1 MSDARLKDKS
11 WRISHFYKIK
21 DKQKNLVT
29 FKRNKAQRH
38 FNENK
43 HTRNI
48 ILKSRQLGFTTD
60 EAIDMLDETL
70 FEKNSESL
78 LIAQD
83 LDKSK
88 DIFDNKIKLAWDNFK
103 LSHLYEVDLNSARRL
118 KVGFGDG
125 NYSSIVVD
133 LSGRS
138 GTFNRLHITEFAKIC
153 KEFPDRA
160 REIIEGSIPA
170 VPLEG
175 RVDIE
180 STAEESFGIFH
191 DIFWEAWNRGEPKHP
206 TQFKAHFYNWRWD
219 EQIEQINPITDLP
232 KEFLEYQ
239 LLHSLNDKEISYY
252 YLKFLSLGENDRSWA
267 TMKKEFPTTPE
278 EAFTASGE
286 KFFDLNKTLALR
298 TEKPILT
305 LGNWNYYGEYEVGHR
320 YIMGCDVS
328 EGVKR
333 HNSTV
338 VIIDLDYKFL
348 VNDMKITKPKV
359 VAVYSS
365 NEIAPD
371 LFAYEVK
378 SGGQRYGN
386 CTAGVERNN
395 HGFTTLSKLKEIYF
409 NIYMDAND
417 KLGWHTNK
425 SSKPKMMHELRTAV
439 HDGLLIVSDQALKQ
453 EIMMFP
459 SLELNETDT
468 NEEDESKGHYDRTIA
483 VAIAWQ
489 LQSLAT
495 AGVAPHLHDDDK
507 PTPQANSGEGF
518 TSPFNELI

>member
-1 MSDARLKDKS
+1 MTDARLKDKA
-11 WRISHFYKIK
+11 WRTSHFYKIR
-21 DKQKNLVT
+21 DKEKNLVT

-88 DIFDNKIKLAWDNFK
+88 DIFDNKIKLSWDNFALK
-103 LSHLYEVDLNSARRL
+103 HLYEVDLNSARRL

-125 NYSSIVVD
+125 SYSSVVVD

-170 VPLEG
+170 VPMSG

-180 STAEESFGIFH
+180 STAEDPFGLFH

-219 EQIEQINPITDLP
+219 EEIERVTPISDLP
-232 KEFLEYQ
+232 KEFLDYQ
-239 LLHSLNDKEISYY
+239 LKYQLSDKEISYY
-252 YLKFLSLGENDRSWA
+252 YLKFLSLGDDVRGWA

-278 EAFTASGE
+278 EAFFAAGD
-286 KFFDLNKTLALR
+286 KFFDLNKSLELR
-298 TEKPILT
+298 TEKPTQT
-305 LGNWNYYGEYEVGHR
+305 LGNWNYYGDFQPGHR

-333 HNSTV
+333 HNST
-338 VIIDLDYKFL
+338 IIILDMDWIYSL
-348 VNDMKITKPKV
+348 NGIKIQKPKV
-359 VAVYSS
+359 VATYAS
-365 NEIAPD
+365 NQIAPD

-378 SGGQRYGN
+378 NGGMRYGN
-386 CTAGVERNN
+386 CMAGVERNN

-409 NIYMDAND
+409 NIYKDTND
-417 KLGWHTNK
+417 KLGWHTNAAT
-425 SSKPKMMHELRTAV
+425 KPKMMHELRTAI
-439 HDGLLIVSDQALKQ
+439 HEGLVEIADQSLKLEIVS
-453 EIMMFP
+453 FP
-459 SLELNETDT
+459 SLELNTSNTD
-468 NEEDESKGHYDRTIA
+468 EEDESVGHYDRTIA
-483 VAIAWQ
+483 LAIAWQ
-489 LQSLAT
+489 LRSLALP
-495 AGVAPHLHDDDK
+495 GYQPDLKD
-507 PTPQANSGEGF
+507 NEGK
-518 TSPFNELI
+518 NESFDRYAIINEI